1 MEVRQSGNR
10 WEELKGEGTTWRAGQ
25 KCKSVVAGEPWAI
38 RIVAGCMWG
47 RLGGEVGGE
56 HVKLNRES
64 LIHSAQ
70 ARELELDSN
79 SSLEF

>member
-10 WEELKGEGTTWRAGQ
+10 WEELKGEGTTCRAGQ
-25 KCKSVVAGEPWAI
+25 KCNSVVAGEPRAI
-38 RIVAGCMWG
+38 LIVAGCMWG
-47 RLGGEVGGE
+47 RLGGEVSGE
-56 HVKLNRES
+56 HVRLNCES

-70 ARELELDSN
+70 VRELELDSN